1 MRNIYSLILIL
12 FFTVVFSS
20 FIKYEHLTTFK
31 LKFKSDEPDIPD
43 IPDNNNNNVQI
54 KNVSNQGIYI
64 VFTKGPGNYW
74 DELISNWDFYKDNTV
89 ITGTKIGAND
99 SMMYFGPIQNNSI
112 FSCKYNKHGIPKWE
126 SGKCCI
132 ISIAP
137 SSDFDAAGLTAL
149 EWTFNPGGNFNP
161 DLSALEGI
169 NIKADMEVL
178 HGNGC
183 DTTDKKICKINFNDP
198 KVTKYIK
205 TTNGIKRITR
215 PEWDPNTDWQ
225 YAGYN
230 DKNKQEQ
237 SPCGLTSK
245 DKQDCIKCPFAN
257 DPCTGVTKEVTLND
271 CYPRSISA
279 KWGCYKWWA
288 NPKNQKAQDWL
299 DIYKTGEGC
308 KDSYRWV
315 FDETGIYLPDGSSEL
330 LTLDKKFWSEGD
342 KWDNTSI
349 KWECATNK
357 PTTDVLKQK
366 CVGLPVPKIN
376 GPNINCASAGRDTKL
391 IYTIYEVL

>member
-1 MRNIYSLILIL
+1 MNKILYLSLIL
-12 FFTVVFSS
+12 FFIIVFSS
-20 FIKYEHLTTFK
+20 FMRYEHFDTIFK
-31 LKFKSDEPDIPD
+31 LKFGKDKPDKPD

-54 KNVSNQGIYI
+54 KNVSNKDIYI
-64 VFTKGPGNYW
+64 VFTKGPGDYW
-74 DELISNWDFYKDNTV
+74 NELDNNWYFYKDTTV
-89 ITGTKIGAND
+89 ITGITIGLND
-99 SMMYFGPIQNNSI
+99 SMTYFGPIQNTSI
-112 FSCKYNKHGIPKWE
+112 FSCKYKKQDSPKWI

-132 ISIAP
+132 ISSEP
-137 SSDFDAAGLTAL
+137 PSDFDAAGLTAL
-149 EWTFNPGGNFNP
+149 EWTFNPGDSFNP

-183 DTTDKKICKINFNDP
+183 DTTDKKICKIDFNDP
-198 KVTKYIK
+198 KVPKYIK
-205 TTNGIKRITR
+205 TTKGIKRIIR
-215 PEWDPNTDWQ
+215 PEWDRNTDWQ

-230 DKNKQEQ
+230 DENKQEQ

-245 DKQDCIKCPFAN
+245 DKQDCIKCPFDN
-257 DPCTGVTKEVTLND
+257 NPCKEGDDLLNP

-288 NPKNQKAQDWL
+288 NPKNHKAQDWL

-315 FDETGIYLPDGSSEL
+315 FDETGIYLPDGSSKL
-330 LTLDKKFWSEGD
+330 PTLNKKFWNEGD
-342 KWDNTSI
+342 EWNKNSI
-349 KWECATNK
+349 EWQCATSR
-357 PTTDVLKQK
+357 PTTPDLKSK
-366 CVGLPVPKIN
+366 CKGLPVSKIN
-376 GPNINCASAGRDTKL
+376 APNINCASAGIDTKL